1 MSRAEFK
8 PRLGHDFMSLGTQ
21 NYLPALILKQERGFS
36 FYLK

>member
-1 MSRAEFK
+1 MSCAEFK